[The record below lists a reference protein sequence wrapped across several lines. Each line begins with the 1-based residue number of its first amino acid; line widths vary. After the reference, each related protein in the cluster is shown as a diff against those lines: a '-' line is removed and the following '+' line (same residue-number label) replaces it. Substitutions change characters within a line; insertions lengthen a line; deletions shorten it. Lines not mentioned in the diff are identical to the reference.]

1 MTSILN
7 GISMLLAPLFTVPLE
22 VFSII
27 KIVLFVGMV
36 LCAVF
41 AIIVILFQPG
51 NSQGIGAI
59 SGQSETFFGKNKS
72 NSLEG
77 KLKRMTVIA
86 LCVIIVFSIL
96 FFLVSNEILFGVGAI
111 VG

>member
-1 MTSILN
+1 MTSMLN
-7 GISMLLAPLFTVPLE
+7 DISMLLAPLFNVSLG
-22 VFSII
+22 VYNVI
-27 KIVLFVGMV
+27 KIVLFVCMV

-51 NSQGIGAI
+51 NSQGVGAI

-72 NSLEG
+72 SSLEG

-96 FFLVSNEILFGVGAI
+96 FFLVANGILFGVGAV